1 MNRKRLLVLVGL
13 GIVAAVAL
21 GRWMRREAVEVEI
34 DEPRPPDRADDDRS
48 SVVDL
53 ESIEGIGPAY
63 AERLREA
70 GVADGADLAAA
81 DAETLA
87 AETGIAEGR
96 IRNWIER
103 TVDREAV

>member
-1 MNRKRLLVLVGL
+1 MNRKRLLALVGL
-13 GIVAAVAL
+13 GLVVAL
-21 GRWMRREAVEVEI
+21 ALARRTRREAVEVDI
-34 DEPRPPDRADDDRS
+34 DEPRSRGRADDDRS
-48 SVVDL
+48 SAVDL

-63 AERLREA
+63 AGRLREA

-81 DAETLA
+81 DPETLA

-103 TVDREAV
+103 SADREAA